1 MAEETTKAAGPIR
14 MAAIDRMVANI
25 RYKAQIMARSNKLES
40 GIMSSGIV
48 GFSVG
53 VLVAV
58 ILIVAPAFIVG
69 AI

>member
-1 MAEETTKAAGPIR
+1 

-48 GFSVG
+48 GFSAG

-58 ILIVAPAFIVG
+58 VLIVAPAFIVG

>member
-1 MAEETTKAAGPIR
+1 

-48 GFSVG
+48 GFAVG
-53 VLVAV
+53 ILVAMV
-58 ILIVAPAFIVG
+58 LIIAPALVVG